1 MILVRVVQLGD
12 FGEILLVTI
21 GDSAF
26 PQFAWLINAYNE
38 IIRDNQKKYFNKR
51 LYGARVVIE
60 NACAMLKGRWRI
72 LFKKTEC
79 QLFNLR
85 YFVMTYIF
93 FSIWVS
99 FHEHSR
105 FTGQQGRGRVSV

>member
-72 LFKKTEC
+72 LFKKKNNRMPAF
-79 QLFNLR
+79 QSSLFCNDLH
-85 YFVMTYIF
+85 F
-93 FSIWVS
+93 FFTIWVF
-99 FHEHSR
+99 FHEHS
-105 FTGQQGRGRVSV
+105 